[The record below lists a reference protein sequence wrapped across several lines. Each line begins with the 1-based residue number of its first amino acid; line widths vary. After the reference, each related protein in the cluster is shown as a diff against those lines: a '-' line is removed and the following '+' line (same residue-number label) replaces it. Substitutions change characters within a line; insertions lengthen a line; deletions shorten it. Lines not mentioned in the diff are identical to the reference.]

1 MSDGVRGLTIIW
13 EGVQVFGD
21 ASASVS
27 RLPVNMGLVQLALG
41 GSLTLFVTGPAIQHL
56 WSASVSRNA
65 RGWRLLRRQKWH
77 HLLEEMLDG
86 GARIIACQ
94 GAMAARKLSM
104 DTLDPR
110 IEAGGLVSL
119 MQGLGDDRL
128 VVI

>member
-1 MSDGVRGLTIIW
+1 MSDRVKGLTIIW
-13 EGVQVFGD
+13 EGRCVRGE

-27 RLPVNMGLVQLALG
+27 HLPVHMGLVQLALG
-41 GSLTLFVTGPAIQHL
+41 GRLTVFVTGPAIRHL
-56 WSASVSRNA
+56 WSASISGNA
-65 RGWRLLRRQKWH
+65 RGWLSFPREKWQH
-77 HLLEEMLDG
+77 SLEEMLDG

-94 GAMAARKLSM
+94 RAMAAQGYSM
-104 DTLDPR
+104 ERLDPR